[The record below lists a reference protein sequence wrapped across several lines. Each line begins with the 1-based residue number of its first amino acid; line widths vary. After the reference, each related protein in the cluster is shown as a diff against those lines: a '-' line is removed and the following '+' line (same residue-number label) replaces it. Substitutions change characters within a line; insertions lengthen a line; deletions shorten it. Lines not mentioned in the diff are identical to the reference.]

1 MAEEIVLSL
10 KIDGA
15 DKAITSIDQLE
26 REVAQL
32 EETMRTADFG
42 SKAFQDAE
50 KELKAANA
58 ELYKFDRQLEA
69 IQDPVKAQEKW
80 VKYGEGVAGAFAAA
94 QGAAAIFGVESENV
108 EKMVVKAQGAVSIAM
123 GARMLAESQLLT
135 VISKSSIA
143 QKALSAAT
151 AVSTTVFGASTTA
164 VKLFRT
170 ALISTGIGAIAVAV
184 GVLVANWDKLV
195 AGFKAA
201 ADRLLNLVPGLSKV
215 TGFFGKLIGKA
226 KELGRQLNILPSEQE
241 MANRK
246 MKEQAEERLKQ
257 IDRESKQEIE
267 LVKAKGE
274 DATELERKYLKE
286 RVDLTRTAFGEV
298 STEYNDA
305 LHALELFEAAQ
316 TKIMIDAA
324 IARQGVFDE
333 QREAALEMGR
343 VIAEEEDSYDPEA
356 ARAKREEQR
365 RQAEL
370 AHLEFLASMDELEDM
385 DEEEEE
391 DDSADLEKIREGFT
405 REQELRHQ
413 LILDGH
419 SAEEAAEMAHNQAM
433 EEQREQRINA
443 LNVGLQTGEAVIGSI
458 SALSDAFAKDGKKN
472 AKLQKTLAVAQIA
485 IDTAKGIAGAVAAG
499 AGVPFPGNIPAIV
512 SGVTA
517 VLTNI
522 AAAKKALSQ
531 AGEGGDEGGSTPGV
545 PTISAPT
552 FSAPTATGGG
562 EAGGAEAAE
571 QAFQTAGRAY
581 VLDSDV
587 SSGLEAQQRIN
598 DLASL

>member
-42 SKAFQDAE
+42 SQAFKDAE

-135 VISKSSIA
+135 VISSSSIA
-143 QKALSAAT
+143 QKALSVAT
-151 AVSTTVFGASTTA
+151 AAYTA
-164 VKLFRT
+164 VVGGTTGALKLLRV
-170 ALISTGIGAIAVAV
+170 ALVSTGIGAIAVAI
-184 GVLVANWDKLV
+184 GILVANWNNWKDGIKNAFDQIKKFVPQLQLMEV
-195 AGFKAA
+195 IVNKAIQAFQWFKGKVKDATGAINESKDATEEATKSVDDYRAAYEAHSKAA
-201 ADRLLNLVPGLSKV
+201 LENKRAEEEAAAARRKAHAERMGQVEDMLAADALLDEILMKW
-215 TGFFGKLIGKA
+215 
-226 KELGRQLNILPSEQE
+226 EGREAASEAATILPIGVSSIEVE
-241 MANRK
+241 SNR
-246 MKEQAEERLKQ
+246 ENLGQ
-257 IDRESKQEIE
+257 IVADRES
-267 LVKAKGE
+267 
-274 DATELERKYLKE
+274 ATE
-286 RVDLTRTAFGEV
+286 AV
-298 STEYNDA
+298 SANY
-305 LHALELFEAAQ
+305 
-316 TKIMIDAA
+316 
-324 IARQGVFDE
+324 
-333 QREAALEMGR
+333 
-343 VIAEEEDSYDPEA
+343 
-356 ARAKREEQR
+356 
-365 RQAEL
+365 
-370 AHLEFLASMDELEDM
+370 
-385 DEEEEE
+385 
-391 DDSADLEKIREGFT
+391 EK
-405 REQELRHQ
+405 
-413 LILDGH
+413 
-419 SAEEAAEMAHNQAM
+419 M
-433 EEQREQRINA
+433 REQRKQDMLSTVATTNA
-443 LNVGLQTGEAVIGSI
+443 TLSSAQGVANGL

-531 AGEGGDEGGSTPGV
+531 AGEGGDEGGGTPGV

-571 QAFQTAGRAY
+571 TAFQTAGRAY